1 LPGFK
6 AGGPVQSLANLIVTL
21 GSDYQFFVVT
31 GAYDV
36 DESEPY
42 KNIQLNSWN
51 ELKLEE
57 NTVNVFYAGKKIDY
71 TNYHQKLK
79 EIAADY
85 IFFNCMYSYRFFL
98 FPLLNKNKLFA
109 AAEKLII
116 SPRGVLQPGS
126 LAVKS
131 FKKKMYLFL
140 LRKSRL
146 LSDCNWHATATSES
160 DAIIKYFGRNSN
172 IEIIGNVPKVPLQF
186 ITASTKQTGVL
197 KLIHLSLITPVKN
210 IQQLIQVC
218 KNCKQLIIVDIYG
231 PVKDADYWNTCI
243 EEMKQLPNNV
253 VVEYKGDLQPSLV
266 QTTISKYDALIL
278 LTKGE
283 NFGHALFESLSV
295 GRPIIT
301 SFFTPW
307 INLQQKKAGW
317 NVNIKDATE
326 ITVLLDQLALMDA
339 ISWTQYCDNA
349 HTLSKEYFYNQSNLL
364 HLYKMLF
371 VKNIT

>member
-1 LPGFK
+1 MPGFK

-21 GSDYQFFVVT
+21 GNEYQFFVVT
-31 GAYDV
+31 SAFDV
-36 DESEPY
+36 GDIEPY

-51 ELKLEE
+51 ELKVEQD
-57 NTVNVFYAGKKIDY
+57 TINVFYAAKKIDY
-71 TNYHQKLK
+71 INYHQRLK
-79 EIAADY
+79 EISADY

-109 AAEKLII
+109 ASQKLII
-116 SPRGVLQPGS
+116 SPRGVLQHGS

-131 FKKKMYLFL
+131 LKKMIYLFL
-140 LRKSRL
+140 LRKSKL
-146 LSDCNWHATATSES
+146 LLGCYWHAAAKSES
-160 DAIIKYFGRNSN
+160 DAIIKYFGKNCK

-186 ITASTKQTGVL
+186 IAASTKQAGVL
-197 KLIHLSLITPVKN
+197 RLIHLSLITPVKN
-210 IQQLIQVC
+210 IKQLIQIC
-218 KNCKQLIIVDIYG
+218 KSCNQSIIVDVYG

-266 QTTISKYDALIL
+266 QATISKYDALIL

-317 NVNIKDATE
+317 NVDIDDPKQ
-326 ITVLLDQLALMDA
+326 IPVLLDQLALMDGVL
-339 ISWTQYCDNA
+339 WTQYCDNA
-349 HTLSKEYFYNQSNLL
+349 HKLAKDYFYNQSNLL
-364 HLYKMLF
+364 TSYSKLF
-371 VKNIT
+371 V